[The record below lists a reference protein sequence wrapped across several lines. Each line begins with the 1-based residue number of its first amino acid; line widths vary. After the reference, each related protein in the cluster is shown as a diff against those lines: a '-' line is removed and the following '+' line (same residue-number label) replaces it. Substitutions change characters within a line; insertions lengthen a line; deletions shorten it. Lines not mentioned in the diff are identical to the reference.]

1 MINKYSDIQNTRNNI
16 DFENDWRTLEFSHPE
31 RTIRLGTSF
40 SGIGAIEQAFKRL
53 GLNCQIQF
61 AGDIDGHQVLDFPQ
75 GVDVFRMV

>member
-16 DFENDWRTLEFSHPE
+16 DTVKDWRTLEFSHPE

-40 SGIGAIEQAFKRL
+40 SGIGAIEQAFHRL

-61 AGDIDGHQVLDFPQ
+61 AGDIDENCKKAYFCKLSYY
-75 GVDVFRMV
+75 